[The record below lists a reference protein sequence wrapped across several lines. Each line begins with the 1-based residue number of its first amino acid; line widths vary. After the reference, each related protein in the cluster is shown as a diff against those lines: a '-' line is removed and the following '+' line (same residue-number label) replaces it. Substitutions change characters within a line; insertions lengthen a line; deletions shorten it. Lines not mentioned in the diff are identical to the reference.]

1 MLSSPLLST
10 LNPCLLLLIT
20 QGLDRL
26 SEALDAFKKAR
37 SLDFG
42 NTALEEIIDDLEC
55 KLKLEKP
62 GKVV

>member
-1 MLSSPLLST
+1 MFSSTSLST
-10 LNPCLLLLIT
+10 LNPCLHLLIT

-42 NTALEEIIDDLEC
+42 NAALEEIIDDLEC
-55 KLKLEKP
+55 KLRLEKQ